1 MGAKD
6 ERVHR
11 HRLFLLLHVGVKY
24 SNIGLAQI
32 KTYPLLSLY
41 FLPAFVLS
49 CSFPKEPA
57 GGEVTVTHLHPGG
70 EAFFHCF
77 TGYRLQGPKML
88 TCRNA
93 TTPYWSGKEPRC
105 VGKTQQV
112 FLCAPQVINA
122 ERWPLLRRMARET
135 FLRIPHFSTMS
146 RVKELCYIKRG
157 FLPEHKRY

>member
-1 MGAKD
+1 MDCRYITKVKSIRISFWKYNITCSA
-6 ERVHR
+6 HLS
-11 HRLFLLLHVGVKY
+11 HHVVSNPEIRY

-32 KTYPLLSLY
+32 KMHPLLSLY

-112 FLCAPQVINA
+112 FLCTPQVINT
-122 ERWPLLRRMARET
+122 ERRPTSEANVPRNILEKSCTFQQCAR
-135 FLRIPHFSTMS
+135 
-146 RVKELCYIKRG
+146 
-157 FLPEHKRY
+157 